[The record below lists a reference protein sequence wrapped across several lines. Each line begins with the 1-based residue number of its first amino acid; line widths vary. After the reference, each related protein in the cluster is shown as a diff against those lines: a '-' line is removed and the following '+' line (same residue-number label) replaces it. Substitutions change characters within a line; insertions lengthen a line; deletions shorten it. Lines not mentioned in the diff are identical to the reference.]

1 MSRDRG
7 IGTPLAVALGVAAF
21 AAAWRRYGVFDFAD
35 EGVLL
40 SQAWRA
46 AHGQVP
52 HVDFE
57 TGYGPLYFVLQ
68 GLVLRAGGLVGIR
81 LVLAAVHGAAAGLC
95 FALARRLA
103 GASAAWLATALQ
115 VALFLPVSPRLGT
128 PINIPYPAWYG
139 GVAGVAI
146 AWLATAAT
154 ARRLAVAGVIA
165 GVVAAIKPNS
175 GVLLVTGAALA
186 AVVGDGR
193 RGVLGVAIALLA
205 AITAIVL
212 VAPSGFS
219 PTALALVPPVLGVAA
234 YAVARATD
242 DRTVL
247 PRLLALGVGFAAAV
261 VPAYVP
267 SFVALGPAGFARDV
281 LLIGAGVADVYEL
294 PYPAGL
300 VVAQLWL
307 VLLFFAEPGPWT
319 GWRRALL
326 TLWAAAV
333 VVYGAVVVAGPMHP
347 GTSAEWLRRGMEGA
361 LLVAAPVVVWGA
373 ALGSVA
379 SPQLLAPVAVAA
391 PALLQLYPRPD
402 FAHLLPLGPLLLPLL
417 VALPRSAR
425 GRRWGFGIGTGL
437 ATVRFAPTA
446 LALAALLL
454 GRAETVTVGHETLAI
469 APAGAPR
476 LRALADAVQG
486 LAAHTSPETPVLAFP
501 ACTAVTFF
509 ADRRQAGPYEYF
521 FPGRPDTTQVAA
533 LLRTLAPPPPVA
545 VTCTAEG
552 TGLARAWDYYP
563 DMVRFLDGRYRVV
576 ASAPPFA
583 LREVRP

>member
-1 MSRDRG
+1 MA
-7 IGTPLAVALGVAAF
+7 TPLAVALGVAAF

-57 TGYGPLYFVLQ
+57 TGYGPLYFALQ
-68 GLVLRAGGLVGIR
+68 GAVLRAGGLVGIR

-103 GASAAWLATALQ
+103 GPTAAWLAVALQ

-139 GVAGVAI
+139 GVSGVAI
-146 AWLATAAT
+146 AWLVTAPT

-175 GVLLVTGAALA
+175 GVLLVVGAALA
-186 AVVGDGR
+186 AVAGDGR
-193 RGVLGVAIALLA
+193 RGVLGVVVPLLA
-205 AITAIVL
+205 ALTAVVL
-212 VAPSGFS
+212 VAPSGVS
-219 PTALALVPPVLGVAA
+219 TTAISLVPPVVGAA
-234 YAVARATD
+234 TFAALRAGD

-247 PRLLALGVGFAAAV
+247 PRLLALGIGFALVV
-261 VPAYVP
+261 VPAYAP

-281 LLIGAGVADVYEL
+281 LLIGAGVAGVYEL
-294 PYPAGL
+294 PYPAGAFI
-300 VVAQLWL
+300 AQLWAL
-307 VLLFFAEPGPWT
+307 VTFLPASPRP
-319 GWRRALL
+319 GWRRMLV
-326 TLWAAAV
+326 TLWSAV
-333 VVYGAVVVAGPMHP
+333 VLFYGARMVMGPMDA
-347 GTSAEWLRRGMEGA
+347 GATAEWLRRGVETA
-361 LLVAAPVVVWGA
+361 LLVAAPVVVIWGVEA
-373 ALGSVA
+373 GAMERTD
-379 SPQLLAPVAVAA
+379 LLPPVAVAA

-417 VALPRSAR
+417 VALPRGPR
-425 GRRWGFGIGTGL
+425 VRRWGFGIGAGL

-454 GRAETVTVGHETLAI
+454 GRTETVTVGREPLTI

-476 LRALADAVQG
+476 LHALADAVRG
-486 LAAHTSPETPVLAFP
+486 LVARTSPEASVLAFP

-521 FPGRPDTTQVAA
+521 FPGRPDTTQVGA
-533 LLRTLAPPPPVA
+533 LLSSTLAPAPPPVA

-563 DMVRFLDGRYRVV
+563 DMVAFLDGRYRVV
-576 ASAPPFA
+576 ASTPPFVVREA
-583 LREVRP
+583 LP